1 MKRLLA
7 IVFVALAAVAG
18 FVWLAPFKK
27 RFGGPRV
34 EPISAKY
41 VTEVE
46 RRDIDYSI
54 EVSGDVTPEFQ
65 LDVKTE
71 VGGKIRALHVVPGQ
85 VVARGEV
92 LCEIDDTDLKNQKA
106 SAQTT
111 VDGAQ
116 LSVVRSQ
123 NNFERGKELFAAK
136 LITNEA
142 FDNLTSDLALAKNA
156 FVKAERQLQTIVDQI
171 SKAKV
176 VAPMAGTVLAV
187 PVIEGQV
194 VVGAASVNSGT
205 PLMTVAD
212 LSKLLVDTNI
222 NQVDVTRLQLRQAVK
237 LTVESVKEETMDGR
251 VTFIAPVA
259 SIKNGVKGFEVKA
272 VIAKPSPRL
281 RPGMTVNMVVPVS
294 HANGVLS
301 LPVCAV
307 FKGENDRT
315 VVYVLDDREQAEP
328 REVAVGVSNLEFAEI
343 KSGVKSGDRVLLV
356 EPRFMEKHS

>member
-1 MKRLLA
+1 MLGRS
-7 IVFVALAAVAG
+7 G
-18 FVWLAPFKK
+18 
-27 RFGGPRV
+27 
-34 EPISAKY
+34 
-41 VTEVE
+41 
-46 RRDIDYSI
+46 
-54 EVSGDVTPEFQ
+54 VS
-65 LDVKTE
+65 
-71 VGGKIRALHVVPGQ
+71 
-85 VVARGEV
+85 
-92 LCEIDDTDLKNQKA
+92 
-106 SAQTT
+106 
-111 VDGAQ
+111 
-116 LSVVRSQ
+116 
-123 NNFERGKELFAAK
+123 FAAG
-136 LITNEA
+136 
-142 FDNLTSDLALAKNA
+142 S
-156 FVKAERQLQTIVDQI
+156 
-171 SKAKV
+171 
-176 VAPMAGTVLAV
+176 
-187 PVIEGQV
+187 
-194 VVGAASVNSGT
+194 ASVNSGT